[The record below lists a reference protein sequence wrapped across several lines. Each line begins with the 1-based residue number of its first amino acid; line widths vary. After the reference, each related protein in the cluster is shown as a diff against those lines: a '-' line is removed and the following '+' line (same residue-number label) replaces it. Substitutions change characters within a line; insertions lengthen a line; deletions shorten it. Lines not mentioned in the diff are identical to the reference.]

1 MNYKD
6 KVAVPSRG
14 IAILRQ
20 VVVSHSPAFTQSLV
34 PNRLGSQ
41 TCRAADVI
49 ICTAGASEALNI
61 VVTPARIAVHD
72 TMMLPGALLSH
83 AILSW
88 AYWHYLQFSALNSEI
103 LDPRHITRL
112 LQNSVQTAL
121 AAAAAN
127 ATLSACRGGPE
138 ALDGHDA
145 QVQQSGVSTRV
156 DTVAA
161 C

>member
-1 MNYKD
+1 M
-6 KVAVPSRG
+6 
-14 IAILRQ
+14 
-20 VVVSHSPAFTQSLV
+20 
-34 PNRLGSQ
+34 
-41 TCRAADVI
+41 
-49 ICTAGASEALNI
+49 
-61 VVTPARIAVHD
+61 TPDLIAVHD
-72 TMMLPGALLSH
+72 TMMLPGALLLH
-83 AILSW
+83 AILLW
-88 AYWHYLQFSALNSEI
+88 AYWHCLQFSALNSEI

-145 QVQQSGVSTRV
+145 QVQRSGVSTRV

>member
-1 MNYKD
+1 M
-6 KVAVPSRG
+6 SR
-14 IAILRQ
+14 
-20 VVVSHSPAFTQSLV
+20 VETFLV
-34 PNRLGSQ
+34 PKWNSALPSVHPILGSQ
-41 TCRAADVI
+41 QIRLPNLPR
-49 ICTAGASEALNI
+49 SQLSQALNL

-83 AILSW
+83 VLFSW
-88 AYWHYLQFSALNSEI
+88 ADWHCLQFSALNSEI

-127 ATLSACRGGPE
+127 AALAACRCGPE
-138 ALDGHDA
+138 AQDGHGA
-145 QVQQSGVSTRV
+145 HVQRSEVSTRV